1 MKKFALCLSVLIA
14 IPAFAVDILCTGQG
28 NQGELIEMN

>member
-14 IPAFAVDILCTGQG
+14 IPAFAVDILCTSQG
-28 NQGELIEMN
+28 NQGELID